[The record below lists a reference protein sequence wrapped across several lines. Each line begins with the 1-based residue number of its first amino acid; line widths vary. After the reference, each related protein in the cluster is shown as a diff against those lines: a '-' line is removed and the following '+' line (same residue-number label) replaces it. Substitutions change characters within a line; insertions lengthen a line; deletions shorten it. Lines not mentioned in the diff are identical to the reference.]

1 MKLLHSR
8 TIAGCFL
15 LIAFGIAQA
24 ASIDEQR
31 AKQFA
36 GMLKNCGESGANS
49 KCFRQLPERLFD
61 GDNLRASDVAS
72 MNQATN
78 MLQQYRSHYQRLAKD
93 WNRNKSLQEHPE
105 APQFLAQLQARRGY
119 IETLSA
125 AIESGARTVNEVD
138 SVCGTF
144 HAEVMNDDHAFAVM
158 VLRDKRKIFDH
169 RLEEEL
175 PRLRSS
181 ADSLHRA
188 CELPKY
194 KQVAQT
200 DCRARVVVGR
210 LDEMTSP
217 RVWCETARNRDELIA
232 SFADKRINGMLNETS
247 PLWDVSR
254 YGSIRSPVP
263 VVWADRNLSDSVID
277 KIATRFNAIYEMA
290 GLDKR
295 FVPNGQTLL
304 TLEAKFAENRR
315 NITANLDR
323 DKNPDNTSAVPSY
336 GLTLGKA
343 RIKRWYPNA
352 RIIKAGMFS
361 SNYRIF
367 KNELDLPTHRTA
379 TGWVKY
385 QVRDDEYCRIGQF
398 KFAEDYSGGGRYER
412 ASRVVLE
419 SERFIR
425 C

>member
-1 MKLLHSR
+1 MKLLDSR

-15 LIAFGIAQA
+15 LITFGIAQA
-24 ASIDEQR
+24 TSIDEQR
-31 AKQFA
+31 AKRFA
-36 GMLKNCGESGANS
+36 GMLKHCGEPGANS

-72 MNQATN
+72 MNQTIN
-78 MLQQYRSHYQRLAKD
+78 MLQQYRSHYQQLAKD
-93 WNRNKSLQEHPE
+93 WNRNKNLQKHPE

-119 IETLSA
+119 IETLST
-125 AIESGARTVNEVD
+125 AIESGAKTVSEVD

-175 PRLRSS
+175 PRLRNS
-181 ADSLHRA
+181 ADSLHSA

-194 KQVAQT
+194 RQVAQT

-232 SFADKRINGMLNETS
+232 SFADKRISGMLKETS

-254 YGSIRSPVP
+254 NGSIRSSIP

-277 KIATRFNAIYEMA
+277 KISTRFNAIYEMA
-290 GLDKR
+290 GLEKH
-295 FVPNGQTLL
+295 FVPNEQTLL
-304 TLEAKFAENRR
+304 TLEAKFAENRK

-323 DKNPDNTSAVPSY
+323 DKNPDNKSAVPPY

-343 RIKRWYPNA
+343 RIKQWYPNA
-352 RIIKAGMFS
+352 TIIKTGMFS
-361 SNYRIF
+361 SNYRVF

-385 QVRDDEYCRIGQF
+385 QVSDDEYCRIGQF
-398 KFAEDYSGGGRYER
+398 KFSEDYLGGGRYER
-412 ASRVVLE
+412 ASRVALE
-419 SERFIR
+419 TERFVS